1 MSSLDILKDEMTESN
16 CYILEE
22 NQKAIVIDPNDGKRV
37 AEQLREN
44 GWWPEYIFLTH
55 EHCDHIQGL
64 NEVRKQFPKSRVIAQ
79 EICSKN
85 IQSPVG
91 NMSALME
98 TYLHFK
104 YAGRHF
110 HYEPFICAKAE
121 LTFGQQYEMEW
132 EGHRIVLESV
142 PGHTW
147 GSAVMWVD
155 QTVVFSG
162 DYLIKGKTDVIRLPG
177 GDEVAYDR
185 YARPWKQRLP
195 EGTILYPG
203 HGPGYIR

>member
-1 MSSLDILKDEMTESN
+1 MSSLDILRDEITESN

-22 NQKAIVIDPNDGKRV
+22 NQKTIVIDPNDGEKIRNRLKEKCWNV
-37 AEQLREN
+37 D
-44 GWWPEYIFLTH
+44 YIFLTH

-64 NEVRKQFPKSRVIAQ
+64 NLLRKYFPQSCLLAQ
-79 EICSKN
+79 AACSEK

-110 HYEPFICAKAE
+110 KYEPFACEKADRIFE
-121 LTFGQQYEMEW
+121 QRYEMEW
-132 EGHRIVLESV
+132 EGHEIRLEAV
-142 PGHTW
+142 PGHTM

-155 QTVVFSG
+155 DRILFSG

-177 GDEVAYDR
+177 GDEEIYRNCAK
-185 YARPWKQRLP
+185 PWEENLP
-195 EGTILYPG
+195 KGTLLYPG